1 MRNVIEEA
9 EDILRD
15 RVEDLELEQLDAM
28 AERFEMWGM
37 SESRAMEM
45 ALHVLEV
52 SKDCGFELYIEAG

>member
-1 MRNVIEEA
+1 MIDIVKQA
-9 EDILRD
+9 ESILQERMD
-15 RVEDLELEQLDAM
+15 DLECEQVEAM